1 MGLLGEATTA
11 PRGFPIASAKIPI
24 LLRLKRIDELKPHEE
39 TVQKDLAG
47 IVKTL
52 QRDPVLRHPIIADSK
67 TGAVLDGTH
76 RLAATKEL
84 DCRTIPV
91 ALIDYQN
98 PMIEVDR
105 WYRTIKQTK
114 PTQFHNEIV
123 KLDPETTSDWE
134 GEKDLLTRVSYATLR
149 DAQQC
154 LSFKTIETR
163 PVEMSR
169 RAFAI
174 ETIARNSQA
183 KIEYSDK
190 YDTSLVSGSTSLMST
205 IRLEKKEVIESC
217 RSRDLF
223 PPKSTRHIIPSRPLG
238 ITVSLNLLK
247 NQDIEKA
254 ELEFEKHLS
263 AKTIKRLPEGSFVGS
278 RRYAEEVFLF
288 E

>member
-52 QRDPVLRHPIIADSK
+52 QRDPVLRHPIIADST

-84 DCRTIPV
+84 HCHTIPA

-98 PMIEVDR
+98 PLIEIDR
-105 WYRTIKQTK
+105 WYRTIKQAK
-114 PTQFHNEIV
+114 PTEFHNEIM
-123 KLDPETTSDWE
+123 KLDPETTSDSQ

-154 LSFKTIETR
+154 LTFKTIETR

-169 RAFAI
+169 HAFEI
-174 ETIARNSQA
+174 ETIARNNRA
-183 KIEYSDK
+183 KITYLDK
-190 YDTSLVSGSTSLMST
+190 YDTSLISGSTSLMST
-205 IRLEKKEVIESC
+205 IKLEKKEVIESC
-217 RSRDLF
+217 RTHDLF

-238 ITVSLNLLK
+238 ITVSLNLLR
-247 NQDIEKA
+247 NQDIERA
-254 ELEFEKHLS
+254 ELEFEKHLA